1 MFRVLFVVLL
11 FLSLTLPAL
20 SAQEDALT
28 EAGKRLHSE
37 LKGEF
42 RTLRNFPSET
52 VLNYDAAGR
61 LKAKSDPSPW
71 TLSGRIKVK
80 RVEATPGN
88 LHIEAERYL
97 VVFKGRYGEEQKN
110 QRTHEAVVIEADLP
124 PSAGLSDLHKLVDA
138 IFIPEAELLNHLPE
152 FWREYL
158 QQQSERVRQFRES
171 PEGAREDGVPEST
184 WTTNVSA
191 DPSQPVRI
199 HQAQAEQLLVDR
211 EIPGYPL
218 EVRAVRVE
226 GSVVLDARVDT
237 SGRVAELHLVK
248 PLGAGLDDEAA
259 EAISLWTFHT
269 LAVGGVP
276 REFLTYIRVN
286 FTIRKERL
294 K

>member
-1 MFRVLFVVLL
+1 MLHVLFVVA
-11 FLSLTLPAL
+11 LSLWLTLPAL
-20 SAQEDALT
+20 SAQKDALT

-42 RTLRNFPSET
+42 RTLRDFPRET
-52 VLNYDAAGR
+52 VLNYDATGR
-61 LKAKSDPSPW
+61 LKSKSDPSPW

-97 VVFKGRYGEEQKN
+97 VVFKGRYGEEQTN
-110 QRTHEAVVIEADLP
+110 QRTHETVVIEADLP
-124 PSAGLSDLHKLVDA
+124 PSAGVSDLHKLVDA
-138 IFIPEAELLNHLPE
+138 IFIPEPELLNHLPE
-152 FWREYL
+152 FWRDYL
-158 QQQSERVRQFRES
+158 QQSERVRQFRES
-171 PEGAREDGVPEST
+171 PEGAHEDGMPGST
-184 WTTNVSA
+184 RTTNVSA
-191 DPSQPVRI
+191 DPSLPVRI
-199 HQAQAEQLLVDR
+199 HQAQAEQLLVHS
-211 EIPGYPL
+211 EIPDYPL
-218 EVRAVRVE
+218 DVRAVRVE
-226 GSVVLDARVDT
+226 GSVVLDVRVDT

-259 EAISLWTFHT
+259 EAISQWTFHT
-269 LAVGGVP
+269 LAVGGMP